1 MLAADFELFGSHGFC
16 GGHSFSGGQGFAGG
30 HSGFGATGLSDL
42 QADKINAR
50 HKKMIFII
58 SPKRRD
64 DKRF

>member
-1 MLAADFELFGSHGFC
+1 MLAADLDDLGSQGFC
-16 GGHSFSGGQGFAGG
+16 GGQIFSGGQGLTGG
-30 HSGFGATGLSDL
+30 HSGLGVTGLSDL